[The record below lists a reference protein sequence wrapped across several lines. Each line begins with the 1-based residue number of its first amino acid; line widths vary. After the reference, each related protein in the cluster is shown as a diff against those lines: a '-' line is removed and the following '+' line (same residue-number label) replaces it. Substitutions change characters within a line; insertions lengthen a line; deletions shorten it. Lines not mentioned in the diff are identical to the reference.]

1 MTEKTQQVKPKKP
14 GISWKALEYEHKEK
28 HPDWFWS
35 LGVIVL
41 AGAVTAI
48 IFGNILFAILLV
60 VGAFTLAL
68 YASRKPEHIYVTL
81 SDRGVIIN
89 KRLYPYLTLDSFWVE
104 DVEDHSNTIP
114 KLILKSKKL
123 LMPYIIIPVEEVSPD
138 EVRDFLLNHLPEE
151 EHEEPLAH
159 RIMERLGF

>member
-1 MTEKTQQVKPKKP
+1 MTEKTQQIKPKKP

-68 YASRKPEHIYVTL
+68 YASRKPEHIHVTL

-104 DVEDHSNTIP
+104 D
-114 KLILKSKKL
+114 
-123 LMPYIIIPVEEVSPD
+123 VSPD